1 MSFGDRMDAHKEKLD
16 QNKRMIDRVQNCIDN
31 GAECNDW
38 EDEFLG
44 SIKDQL
50 MQGRLLSERQLE
62 ALEKIEYLVS
72 WGRDS
77 YWEEFGHGQG

>member
-1 MSFGDRMDAHKEKLD
+1 MSFGDRMDAHKERLD
-16 QNKRMIDRVQNCIDN
+16 QNKRVIDRVQYCIDN

-38 EDEFLG
+38 EESFLE
-44 SIKDQL
+44 SVKDQL
-50 MQGRLLSERQLE
+50 MQGRTLTDSQTEKLE
-62 ALEKIEYLVS
+62 QIEYLVS

>member
-1 MSFGDRMDAHKEKLD
+1 MDAHKSRLD
-16 QNKRMIDRVQNCIDN
+16 QNKRMIDRVQYCIDN
-31 GAECNDW
+31 SAEFNDW

-50 MQGRLLSERQLE
+50 MQGRILSERQLE

-77 YWEEFGHGQG
+77 YWEEFGHSD

>member
-1 MSFGDRMDAHKEKLD
+1 MSFSDRMDAHKSRLD

-31 GAECNDW
+31 GAERNDW

-50 MQGRLLSERQLE
+50 MQGRMLSERQLE

-77 YWEEFGHGQG
+77 YWEEFGHGQS